1 MIKSNSPVFW
11 RTKYTEFSN
20 KSPKAANRTCC
31 REIILNLLNHPGI
44 IKSHFQE
51 VILEIH
57 YPFSPDFLFVC
68 IFYLMLS
75 VSKLF
80 PKKRL
85 SLSQT
90 DGDVQARSCQTIP
103 SSNGAPANT
112 HNPFCY
118 HPRHTPICPQ
128 KVMFHLTCTHYSDC
142 RAN

>member
-57 YPFSPDFLFVC
+57 YPFPPDFLFVC

-85 SLSQT
+85 SLSLKQMVMSRPAAARQSHPLMEHQQT
-90 DGDVQARSCQTIP
+90 HTIHSAIIP
-103 SSNGAPANT
+103 DT
-112 HNPFCY
+112 HPYAHKRLCF
-118 HPRHTPICPQ
+118 T
-128 KVMFHLTCTHYSDC
+128 
-142 RAN
+142 